1 MKIVYLNKFMSSVVT
16 ELEMNGQYGPHSR
29 QAKPIYIEIK
39 LKIFRLELFLPH
51 SFWEQGLISYF
62 SA

>member
-1 MKIVYLNKFMSSVVT
+1 MWEKY
-16 ELEMNGQYGPHSR
+16 PHSR

>member
-1 MKIVYLNKFMSSVVT
+1 MET
-16 ELEMNGQYGPHSR
+16 LEIGFNCCNFTLVGTGGTHSR